1 MFYFDRGENIEYSKG
16 RIKNPPFY
24 ALLGVNMPLF
34 QFNNQNQAQRISSG
48 QFKLERQLQDI
59 IEANIEEIFGVRF
72 VAREFTIRGEQL
84 GRIDT
89 LGLDYEGTPTVIEYK
104 RAENEN
110 VVNQGLYYVN
120 WLVEHRGDFELAAQ
134 RRLGRDLEVNWG
146 HPRLIVIAQ
155 SYAKWDTYAVN
166 RMGDGIEL
174 WRYTLYGSELL
185 HLELIYGQQRTI
197 PVPPATTSANQDVKI
212 ETVYTLEYHLEKG
225 SEKVQHMFHSLR
237 DGILALASEEGEII
251 ETPNKLY
258 IGYRHGKNFCEV
270 QFQARSLKLHLDI
283 PYNLLQ
289 DHHNLARDVSGV
301 GHWGTGDV
309 EVKIETDDDIPY
321 VLDLIKQSYQQTM

>member
-1 MFYFDRGENIEYSKG
+1 M
-16 RIKNPPFY
+16 
-24 ALLGVNMPLF
+24 
-34 QFNNQNQAQRISSG
+34 
-48 QFKLERQLQDI
+48 
-59 IEANIEEIFGVRF
+59 
-72 VAREFTIRGEQL
+72 
-84 GRIDT
+84 
-89 LGLDYEGTPTVIEYK
+89 DYEGTPTVIEYK

-110 VVNQGLYYVN
+110 VINQGLYYVS

-134 RRLGRDLEVNWG
+134 RKLGRDLEVNWS

-174 WRYTLYGSELL
+174 WRYTLYGAELL

-197 PVPPATTSANQDVKI
+197 PVPPITTSATQDAKA
-212 ETVYTLEYHLEKG
+212 ETAYTLEYHLEKG
-225 SEKVQHMFHSLR
+225 SEKVQRLFHELR

-270 QFQARSLKLHLDI
+270 QFQSRSLKLHLDI
-283 PYNLLQ
+283 PYSLLQ
-289 DHHNLARDVSGV
+289 DEQNLTRDVSGV

-309 EVKIETDDDIPY
+309 ELKVENAEDIPY
-321 VLDLIKQSYQQTM
+321 ALELIKQAYQQTM

>member
-1 MFYFDRGENIEYSKG
+1 
-16 RIKNPPFY
+16 
-24 ALLGVNMPLF
+24 MPLF
-34 QFNNQNQAQRISSG
+34 RFDNRNQTQRITSG

-59 IEANIEEIFGVRF
+59 VEANIEEIFGVRF
-72 VAREFTIRGEQL
+72 VAREFSIRGEQL

-134 RRLGRDLEVNWG
+134 RKLNKEVEVNWS

-166 RMGDGIEL
+166 RMGEGIEL
-174 WRYTLYGSELL
+174 WRYTLYGSDLL
-185 HLELIYGQQRTI
+185 HLELVYGQQRAT
-197 PVPPATTSANQDVKI
+197 PVLVQNTTTNQEIKPEI
-212 ETVYTLEYHLEKG
+212 FYTLEYHLEKG
-225 SEKVQHMFHSLR
+225 SDKVQEIYHALR

-251 ETPNKLY
+251 ETYNKLY
-258 IGYRHGKNFCEV
+258 IGYRRGKNFCEV
-270 QFQARSLKLHLDI
+270 QFQTRSLKIHLDI
-283 PYNLLQ
+283 NYEFLEDPRK
-289 DHHNLARDVSGV
+289 LARDVSGV

-309 EVKIETDDDIPY
+309 EVKIDTDADVPY
-321 VLDLIKQSYQQTM
+321 AIELIKQSYQQTM